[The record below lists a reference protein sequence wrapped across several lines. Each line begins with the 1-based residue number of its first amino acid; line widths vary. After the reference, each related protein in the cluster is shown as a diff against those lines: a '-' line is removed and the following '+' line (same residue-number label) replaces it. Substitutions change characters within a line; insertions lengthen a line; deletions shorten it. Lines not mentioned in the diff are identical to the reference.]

1 MVWLFRREVPRRF
14 AKPAPDLAAGQVV
27 TPWTAACGL
36 APVLWLIALVAL
48 VAFGMLGFPL

>member
-36 APVLWLIALVAL
+36 ALVLWLIAL